1 MATDES
7 CDTGFC
13 GIGKWAGTAEVFSGE
28 GTFLGNGSD
37 QRFARTEDSDGRVRI
52 DLAFIGPLKFAGHY
66 YIKPDSAGRA
76 YQGPANTGFAE
87 SVGELA
93 VDGNG
98 FWPVTGLSHKLFL
111 AMLPDQ
117 QTQLHL
123 SQMFR
128 GEQLIYTIVS
138 ESQRV
143 LDDGKAIVP
152 GLVSGTSYDFAN
164 DPKAGRDSLL
174 LHRPGKWAGEVS
186 SFDGDLKPKETA
198 SYEELVELDNRD
210 LRVAIR
216 GSLGGD
222 DATIKLHTNDY
233 QAWSEMG
240 PVVGSYNLIGGRG
253 LTGTFH
259 HLDSNLRVVRREVA
273 TNDGSTKAILHNW
286 YRGGQRVGAQFGV
299 LKFSPENSGE

>member
-174 LHRPGKWAGEVS
+174 LHRPGKWVGEVS
-186 SFDGDLKPKETA
+186 SFDGDLALIGTNP
-198 SYEELVELDNRD
+198 YEEHVALTDTGLD
-210 LRVAIR
+210 VAIR
-216 GSLGGD
+216 GSLAGD
-222 DATIKLHTNDY
+222 DQRLQLKTNDR
-233 QAWSEMG
+233 QAWTSMG
-240 PVVGSYNLIGGRG
+240 PAVGSYNLSGGRA
-253 LTGTFH
+253 LSGTFH
-259 HLDSNLRVVRREVA
+259 HLEAGLRVWRREVA
-273 TNDGSTKAILHNW
+273 TSDGQIKAVLHNW
-286 YRGGQRVGAQFGV
+286 YRGGQRVGAQYGV
-299 LKFSPENSGE
+299 LRFNPAS

>member
-186 SFDGDLKPKETA
+186 SFDGDLALIGTNP
-198 SYEELVELDNRD
+198 YEEHVALTDTGLD
-210 LRVAIR
+210 VAIR
-216 GSLGGD
+216 GSLVGD
-222 DATIKLHTNDY
+222 DQRLQLKTNDR
-233 QAWSEMG
+233 QAWTSMG
-240 PVVGSYNLIGGRG
+240 PAVGSYNLSGGRA
-253 LTGTFH
+253 LSGTFH
-259 HLDSNLRVVRREVA
+259 HLEAGLRVWRREVA
-273 TNDGSTKAILHNW
+273 TSDGQIKAVLHNW
-286 YRGGQRVGAQFGV
+286 YRGGQRVGAQYGV
-299 LKFSPENSGE
+299 LRFNPAS

>member
-37 QRFARTEDSDGRVRI
+37 QRIARTEDSDGRVRI

-174 LHRPGKWAGEVS
+174 LHRPGKWVGEVS
-186 SFDGDLKPKETA
+186 SFDGDLALIGTNP
-198 SYEELVELDNRD
+198 YEEHVALTDTGLD
-210 LRVAIR
+210 VAIR
-216 GSLGGD
+216 GSLVGD
-222 DATIKLHTNDY
+222 DQRLQLKTNDR
-233 QAWSEMG
+233 QAWTSMG
-240 PVVGSYNLIGGRG
+240 PAVGSYNLSGGRA
-253 LTGTFH
+253 LSGTFH
-259 HLDSNLRVVRREVA
+259 HLEAGLRVWRREVA
-273 TNDGSTKAILHNW
+273 TSDGQIKAVLHNW
-286 YRGGQRVGAQFGV
+286 YRGGQRVGAQYGV
-299 LKFSPENSGE
+299 LRFNPAS

>member
-66 YIKPDSAGRA
+66 YIKPDSVGRA
-76 YQGPANTGFAE
+76 YQGPVNTGFAE

-186 SFDGDLKPKETA
+186 SFDGDLALIGTNP
-198 SYEELVELDNRD
+198 YEEHVALTDTGLD
-210 LRVAIR
+210 VAIR
-216 GSLGGD
+216 GSLVGD
-222 DATIKLHTNDY
+222 DQRLQLKTNDR
-233 QAWSEMG
+233 QAWTSMG
-240 PVVGSYNLIGGRG
+240 PAVGSYNLSGGRA
-253 LTGTFH
+253 LSGTFH
-259 HLDSNLRVVRREVA
+259 HLEAGLRVWRREVA
-273 TNDGSTKAILHNW
+273 TSDGQIKAVLHNW
-286 YRGGQRVGAQFGV
+286 YRGGQRVGAQYGV
-299 LKFSPENSGE
+299 LRFNPAS